1 MSQEAPEAAS
11 LSDSA
16 TPRPRLARYFEA
28 MVNADASDLHLKP
41 DHPPHLRI
49 SGEIR
54 SAQGASRSGADIF
67 AMADEMMTE
76 KQREMFAELGN
87 VDMAYELPGSDRF
100 RINVFLQRGQ
110 VALAV
115 RRVTRAIPD
124 FEALHLPPV
133 MKEIASGRQGLVLMS
148 GPTGCGK
155 STTLAAMLQYIN
167 KTRPCHIMTLEDP
180 IEYLYEGDKALISQ
194 REIGIDVLDF
204 QTALKYVFREDPD
217 VVLIGE
223 LRDFDTFSA
232 ALQVAETG
240 HMVFGTVHAS
250 GAAQTIG
257 RLTGLFP
264 AEARDS
270 VRQLIAFNLRA
281 VICQK
286 LLPSIAEGVDMAPAC
301 EVMLM
306 NHNVRKCIS
315 ENRDAELTDAIRSND
330 SEGMQTF
337 AQSLCGLIDA
347 GLVEPRVAYDAA
359 PDIDEL
365 QMMLTGITTGRTGLR
380 G

>member
-1 MSQEAPEAAS
+1 MSQEARQAAS
-11 LSDSA
+11 SSDSA
-16 TPRPRLARYFEA
+16 TPCPRLARYFEA

-41 DHPPHLRI
+41 DNPPHLRI

-54 SAQGASRSGADIF
+54 SAQGASLSGADIF

-76 KQREMFAELGN
+76 KQRQQFVELGN

-124 FEALHLPPV
+124 FDALHLPPV
-133 MKEIASGRQGLVLMS
+133 MKEISSGRQGLVLLS

-286 LLPSIAEGVDMAPAC
+286 LLPSIAEDVDMAPAC

-306 NHNVRKCIS
+306 NHHVRKCIS
-315 ENRDAELTDAIRSND
+315 ENRDGELTDAIRSND

-365 QMMLTGITTGRTGLR
+365 QMMLTGITSGRTGLR